1 MSSLKS
7 CCTIAPVD
15 STYQP
20 VGTVEN
26 VGIHE
31 LPTYIVG
38 PKDAKKA
45 IVVLYDIFGLHNNT
59 KQFCDVLANNCGY
72 KVVMPDFFRG
82 EPYKHEWMG
91 DVDRLMT
98 WIHKVGSLEVI
109 QPQVEVVR
117 QWLQEQGVVQ
127 GGLVGFCW
135 GAKISV
141 QLTALDSFFGGAS
154 LIHPSFVDVK
164 DAENAG
170 APILALPSQNEPDM
184 TEYMEVLAKKP
195 FGDKC
200 HHQRFDDMHHG
211 FAAAR
216 GDWSDELN
224 KKRATEAIQLTANFF
239 RSVLTQ

>member
-45 IVVLYDIFGLHNNT
+45 IVVLYDIFGFHNNT

-82 EPYKHEWMG
+82 EPYKPEWMG
-91 DVDRLMT
+91 DMDRLMA
-98 WIHKVGSLEVI
+98 WIQKVGSLKVI

-170 APILALPSQNEPDM
+170 APILALPSQNEPDRLNIWKSLLRNLSVTNVIINVSM
-184 TEYMEVLAKKP
+184 TCITASLLHVVIGVM
-195 FGDKC
+195 
-200 HHQRFDDMHHG
+200 
-211 FAAAR
+211 
-216 GDWSDELN
+216 N
-224 KKRATEAIQLTANFF
+224 LTRREPLKLFN
-239 RSVLTQ
+239 